1 MKADKYIKA
10 WHDWWTATDH
20 RKIKRLE
27 RIMKLYAQDYRD
39 MREQDKKL

>member
-1 MKADKYIKA
+1 MKTNKYIKA

-27 RIMKLYAQDYRD
+27 RIM
-39 MREQDKKL
+39 REQDKKS